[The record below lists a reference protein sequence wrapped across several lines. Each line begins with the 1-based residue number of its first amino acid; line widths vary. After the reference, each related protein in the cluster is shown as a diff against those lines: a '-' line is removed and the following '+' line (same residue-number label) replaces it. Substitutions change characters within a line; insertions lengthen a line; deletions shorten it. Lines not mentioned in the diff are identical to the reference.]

1 MHPLLFKILILIP
14 MLALLGILTY
24 KKINEGFAP
33 TTPIATTPLPISTQ
47 LIRGISKVLGISIR
61 RIQELE
67 YSGDMANKTLSVGFI
82 ILEPNLI
89 ESANNEPSATNAAN
103 IAKSLFVNNQFYLMV
118 NSVNIRL
125 TRINNTDTGS
135 APKLNSED
143 FFNNKG
149 LLDTANYAQQVYN
162 AVPVDSAATRFFTLK
177 PDANFNLVPV
187 ISPVT
192 TT

>member
-1 MHPLLFKILILIP
+1 
-14 MLALLGILTY
+14 
-24 KKINEGFAP
+24 
-33 TTPIATTPLPISTQ
+33 
-47 LIRGISKVLGISIR
+47 
-61 RIQELE
+61 
-67 YSGDMANKTLSVGFI
+67 MANKTLSVGFI